1 MHNRLDRFRHKIRIQ
16 LRFKDLDSMGH
27 VNNANHLTY
36 FELARVSY
44 FHEVV
49 KEEIDWHRQGI
60 ILARMEIDYKS
71 PILLDDEVWVY
82 VRVSGFGRTSFSMEY
97 IVVSNRS
104 EGTVVAASGK
114 SVQVCFD
121 YSRNLPIEVPASWK
135 SRVEGFELPDQ
146 SNAL

>member
-1 MHNRLDRFRHKIRIQ
+1 MHDRVKAFRHKLRIQ

-71 PILLDDEVWVY
+71 PVLLDDEVWVH

-97 IVVSNRS
+97 VILLHRA
-104 EGTVVAASGK
+104 EGPVVAAVGK

-121 YSRNLPIEVPASWK
+121 YSRQISIEVPPLWK
-135 SRVEGFELPDQ
+135 SRAEAYELQGQ
-146 SNAL
+146 SSGE

>member
-1 MHNRLDRFRHKIRIQ
+1 MYDPIGHFRHKVRIQ

-49 KEEIDWHRQGI
+49 REEIDWHRQGI
-60 ILARMEIDYKS
+60 ILARMEIDYKR
-71 PILLDDEVWVY
+71 PILLDDEVWVH
-82 VRVSGFGRTSFSMEY
+82 VRVAGFGRTSFTMEY
-97 IVVSNRS
+97 AIMALRA
-104 EGTVVAASGK
+104 EGPVVAATGK

-121 YSRNLPIEVPASWK
+121 YTRNLSVEVPALWK
-135 SRVEGFELPDQ
+135 SRVEAFEIPG
-146 SNAL
+146 

>member
-1 MHNRLDRFRHKIRIQ
+1 MHDFVNSFRHKTRIQ

-49 KEEIDWHRQGI
+49 REEIDWHRQGI

-71 PILLDDEVWVY
+71 PLLLQDEVWVH
-82 VRVSGFGRTSFSMEY
+82 VRVSGFGRTSFTMEY
-97 IVVSNRS
+97 LIVANRAD
-104 EGTVVAASGK
+104 GPVVAAIGK

-121 YSRNLPIEVPASWK
+121 YSRNMSVEVPPLWK
-135 SRVEGFELPDQ
+135 SRAEAFEFPDQ
-146 SNAL
+146 GVTG

>member
-1 MHNRLDRFRHKIRIQ
+1 MLDTGNLFRHKIRIQ

-44 FHEVV
+44 FNEVV
-49 KEEIDWHRQGI
+49 REQIDWHHQGI

-71 PILLDDEVWVY
+71 PILLDDEVWVH

-97 IVVSNRS
+97 MLIAERAIGPVL
-104 EGTVVAASGK
+104 AATGK

-121 YSRNLPIEVPASWK
+121 YSRQLSVEVPQLWK
-135 SRVEGFELPDQ
+135 SRVEAFEIPDQ
-146 SNAL
+146 SSGV